1 MVLDFAGGT
10 TVSHDGTN
18 QYALDQYKGLCPS
31 AKTGGP
37 DVVYEFTAATG
48 KTLTATLNAPF
59 ESIMYVMTSSCGDG
73 VPLAC
78 SGTGQVTIQG
88 LAGGKYWLFVDGSAE
103 KEWGAFTLDLE
114 VK

>member
-1 MVLDFAGGT
+1 
-10 TVSHDGTN
+10 VSHEGTN
-18 QYALDQYKGLCPS
+18 KYALDQYKGLCPL

-59 ESIMYVMTSSCGDG
+59 ESILYVMTGSCGAAG
-73 VPLAC
+73 IPLTC
-78 SGTGQVTIQG
+78 SGTGQISLQG
-88 LAGGKYWLFVDGSAE
+88 LAGGKYWIFVDGAAE